1 MAAKASWALEM
12 LSSFL
17 SSTEWSPREY
27 FRVVGGAVRPAM
39 EISAMDLG
47 VGSEELYVYTDTF
60 TEEDPALMESITLG
74 ILSSFFRSCTRCPVK
89 S

>member
-1 MAAKASWALEM
+1 
-12 LSSFL
+12 
-17 SSTEWSPREY
+17 
-27 FRVVGGAVRPAM
+27 
-39 EISAMDLG
+39 
-47 VGSEELYVYTDTF
+47 LYVYTDTF